1 MITKNR
7 NRFDFLPYLLLLL
20 ALASCETTHAQTI
33 LTGTARNA
41 AGQPLEGILIEV
53 ETKTPPPA
61 SAFVISGADGGFTL
75 TLPPTPA
82 SDSLR
87 LSARALGYAEQLVRL
102 ANCSQSV
109 ALTMREQATVLKEV
123 VVQGAPI
130 TRSHDTLS
138 YQVAAFANKQD
149 RVIAD
154 VLKKM
159 PGIEVASDGQISY
172 EGRPISK
179 FYINGQDLLEGRYNL
194 ASDNLPADAVQSVQ
208 VLENHQP
215 IRALDKLIHPD
226 NAALNLQLK
235 KKVTATGQARLGAG
249 LVPSPASALWNAN
262 VSPMLYTPRQQL
274 IDTYQ
279 SNNTGQD
286 VAAELKPLTLADL
299 QQQSESSNQK
309 PDLTH
314 IQGLGQPPVA
324 ANRYLFN
331 KVQLLSANHLVTI
344 SKEQQLRVN
353 ASYLHD
359 EQTRRGSTRTAYYL
373 PDGRTVAL
381 TEAKTDRLRFN
392 TLQTDLAYIKNVKD
406 YYLKN
411 TLSLEG
417 RWDAQ
422 TGDIYREEAQ
432 TRVAQ
437 AARNPFF
444 GVTNRLGLVRPLRGG
459 KILQVSSLVFYTNSP
474 QRLAVSPGVFAAALT
489 GGAATDTARQQVRQ
503 GSFFTSNSL
512 GLTASRGHWAYSGT
526 VGFSEEIQRLT
537 SNLTTAPEPPP
548 TPLPLRND
556 LHWARGRYYAQP
568 GLSYKADTWNASL
581 DAPISYYDFRASD
594 PGFEAGQRS
603 RVLVAAP
610 RLNLRRDLGA
620 LWYASGGVGLNN
632 GFGDISQFNYAY
644 LLRDYRTLQRNDA
657 PLPRSIG
664 QNYHAG
670 IYFKN
675 PLKSLFFNANYSLNS
690 TLTNRLYSNQVDSS
704 GALTT
709 VALDQDSRRVSHSAF
724 GGVSKFSSP
733 WKTNFS
739 LNLTGSLSRQPQV
752 LNGTLARTTSR
763 TGTATFK
770 ASCSAFDW
778 GSLDYSA
785 SFTALRSTVDGGPT
799 PPLAVL
805 QDHHASVSVFPV
817 GRHALTAAADYYA
830 SRGPA
835 APVRAFFADL
845 TYRYTLPTAR
855 KIDLEVRWNNIFDTR
870 QYQYGFVNQFS
881 LVQNTYQL
889 RPAQVLA
896 VMRLSL

>member
-1 MITKNR
+1 MRT
-7 NRFDFLPYLLLLL
+7 
-20 ALASCETTHAQTI
+20 
-33 LTGTARNA
+33 A
-41 AGQPLEGILIEV
+41 AGQLLEGILLEA
-53 ETKTPPPA
+53 ETKTQPPA
-61 SAFVISGADGGFTL
+61 SAFVVSGADGGFKL

-102 ANCSQSV
+102 ANRSQPV
-109 ALTMREQATVLKEV
+109 TLTMRESATPLKEV

-130 TRSHDTLS
+130 TRQGDTLS
-138 YQVAAFANKQD
+138 YKVDAFATKQD

-179 FYINGQDLLEGRYNL
+179 FYINGQDLLESRYNL
-194 ASDNLPADAVQSVQ
+194 ASDNLPAEAVQSVQ

-215 IRALDKLIHPD
+215 VRALDKLIHPD
-226 NAALNLQLK
+226 NAALNIKLK
-235 KKVTATGQARLGAG
+235 NKITATGQARLGAG
-249 LVPSPASALWNAN
+249 AVPAPLGGLWNAN
-262 VSPMLYTPRQQL
+262 VSPMLFTQKQQL

-279 SNNTGQD
+279 GNNTGQD

-299 QQQSESSNQK
+299 QQPSESSSQK

-314 IQGLGQPPVA
+314 LVGLGQPPVA

-331 KVQLLSANHLVTI
+331 QVQLLSANHLVTI

-359 EQTRRGSTRTAYYL
+359 GQTQRGGSQTFYFL
-373 PDGRTVAL
+373 PDSRTVTL
-381 TEAKTDRLRFN
+381 TEAKFNRLYFN
-392 TLQTDLAYIKNVKD
+392 ALQTDLAYVKNIKD

-417 RWDAQ
+417 HWDSQ
-422 TGDIYREEAQ
+422 TGDI
-432 TRVAQ
+432 TRTESGTRIGQ

-444 GVTNRLGLVRPLRGG
+444 AATNRLGLVRPLGAG

-489 GGAATDTARQQVRQ
+489 NGVPYDTARQQVRL

-512 GLTASRGHWAYSGT
+512 GLTASRQRWAYSGT
-526 VGFSEEIQRLT
+526 VGFSEEIQRLNSALETT
-537 SNLTTAPEPPP
+537 SAPAKAG
-548 TPLPLRND
+548 LPLRND

-568 GLSYKADTWNASL
+568 GLSYKTDTWQASL
-581 DAPISYYDFRASD
+581 DAPVSYYDFRASD
-594 PGFEAGQRS
+594 DALAAGQRL
-603 RVLVAAP
+603 RVLVAEP
-610 RLNLRRDLGA
+610 RLSLRRDLGA
-620 LWYASGGVGLNN
+620 LWYASAGVGLRN
-632 GFGDISQFNYAY
+632 GFGDISQLNYAY

-657 PLPRSIG
+657 PLPRSRG
-664 QNYHAG
+664 QSYSAG

-675 PLKSLFFNANYSLNS
+675 PLKSLFFHASYSLS
-690 TLTNRLYSNQVDSS
+690 TTLSNRLYSSQVDAG

-709 VALDQDSRRVSHSAF
+709 VALDQDSRAISHLVS
-724 GGVSKFSSP
+724 GNVSKFISP

-739 LNLTGSLSRQPQV
+739 LTGLLRLSRQPQV
-752 LNGTLARTTSR
+752 LNGILAQTQSR
-763 TGTATFK
+763 SATATFR
-770 ASCSAFDW
+770 ASVAAFDW
-778 GSLDYSA
+778 GSLDYNA
-785 SFTALRSTVDGGPT
+785 TLTALRSTVEGGAAQ
-799 PPLAVL
+799 PLALL

-830 SRGPA
+830 SRGPG
-835 APVRAFFADL
+835 APVRAVFADL

-855 KIDLEVRWNNIFDTR
+855 KIDLEVRWSNIFDTR
-870 QYQYGFVNQFS
+870 QYQYGYVSQFMLTQS
-881 LVQNTYQL
+881 TYQL

-896 VMRLSL
+896 TVRLSL

>member
-1 MITKNR
+1 MSKNII
-7 NRFDFLPYLLLLL
+7 FFCIFLSLL
-20 ALASCETTHAQTI
+20 CTTFIHAQTI

-53 ETKTPPPA
+53 ETKTQPPA
-61 SAFVISGADGGFTL
+61 SAFVISGADGGFKL

-102 ANCSQSV
+102 ANRSQPV
-109 ALTMREQATVLKEV
+109 ALTMREQATVLREV

-138 YQVAAFANKQD
+138 YQVAAFAGKQD

-179 FYINGQDLLEGRYNL
+179 FYINGQDLLESRYNL
-194 ASDNLPADAVQSVQ
+194 ASDNLPAGAVQSVQ

-215 IRALDKLIHPD
+215 IRALDKLVHPD
-226 NAALNLQLK
+226 NAALNIKLK
-235 KKVTATGQARLGAG
+235 HKITATGQARLGAG
-249 LVPSPASALWNAN
+249 LVPSPPSALWNAN
-262 VSPMLYTPRQQL
+262 LSPMLFTKKQQL

-324 ANRYLFN
+324 ASRYLFN
-331 KVQLLSANHLVTI
+331 QVHLLSANHLVTI
-344 SKEQQLRVN
+344 SKENQLRVN

-359 EQTRRGSTRTAYYL
+359 AQTRRGSTRTFYYL
-373 PDGRTVAL
+373 PDGQTVAL
-381 TEAKTDRLRFN
+381 TEDKTDRLFFN
-392 TLQTDLAYIKNVKD
+392 TLQTDLAFIKNVKD

-417 RWDAQ
+417 RWDSQ
-422 TGDIYREEAQ
+422 TGDLYRPEAQ
-432 TRVAQ
+432 ARITQ

-444 GVTNRLGLVRPLRGG
+444 GATNRLGLVRPLSAG

-474 QRLAVSPGVFAAALT
+474 QRLAVTPGVFAAALT
-489 GGAATDTARQQVRQ
+489 SGIPYDTARQQVRL

-537 SNLTTAPEPPP
+537 SALDTAPYPP
-548 TPLPLRND
+548 TPGLPLRND
-556 LHWARGRYYAQP
+556 LHWTRGRYYAQP

-581 DAPISYYDFRASD
+581 DAPVSYYDFRADD
-594 PGFEAGQRS
+594 PGLEAGQRS
-603 RVLVAAP
+603 RVLVAEP
-610 RLNLRRDLGA
+610 RLSLRRDLGA
-620 LWYASGGVGLNN
+620 LWYVSGGVGLRN
-632 GFGDISQFNYAY
+632 GFGDISQLNYAY
-644 LLRDYRTLQRNDA
+644 ILRDYRTLQRNDA
-657 PLPRSIG
+657 PLPRTIG
-664 QNYHAG
+664 QSYHAG

-675 PLKSLFFNANYSLNS
+675 PLKSLFFSANYSLTS
-690 TLTNRLYSNQVDSS
+690 TLSNRLYSNQVDSS

-724 GGVSKFSSP
+724 GSVSKFISP
-733 WKTNFS
+733 WKTNLA
-739 LNLTGSLSRQPQV
+739 LNLTGSLSQQPQV
-752 LNGTLARTTSR
+752 LNGELARTTSR
-763 TGTATFK
+763 SATATFK

-785 SFTALRSTVDGGPT
+785 SLTALRSAVAGGPT

-805 QDHHASVSVFPV
+805 QDHHASMSVFPV

-835 APVRAFFADL
+835 APVQAFFADL

-855 KIDLEVRWNNIFDTR
+855 KIDLEIRWNNIFDTR
-870 QYQYGFVNQFS
+870 QYQYGFVNQFT

-896 VMRLSL
+896 LVRLSL